1 MLNNIMNIT
10 LEVLTGLFSGSSSNE
25 VENNTT
31 YNYWINLDY
40 DGQKYYFETN
50 EYLKDYMKND
60 FYPNDR
66 NLTAKHVAQIADKLN
81 RQFTNKY
88 DRY

>member
-10 LEVLTGLFSGSSSNE
+10 MEIITGLFSGNSNE
-25 VENNTT
+25 ELEQNET
-31 YNYWINLDY
+31 YKYWLDLSY
-40 DGQKYYFETN
+40 QEQEEYFSNN

-60 FYPNDR
+60 FYVNDR
-66 NLTAKHVAQIADKLN
+66 KLTAKHVAQIADKLN

>member
-10 LEVLTGLFSGSSSNE
+10 MEIITGLFSGNSNE
-25 VENNTT
+25 ELEQNET
-31 YNYWINLDY
+31 YKYWLDLSY
-40 DGQKYYFETN
+40 QEQEEYFSNN

-60 FYPNDR
+60 FYSNDR

>member
-1 MLNNIMNIT
+1 MLNNIINIT
-10 LEVLTGLFSGSSSNE
+10 LEVLTGLFSGSNEELEQNETYKYWLDLSYQEQEEYFSN
-25 VENNTT
+25 
-31 YNYWINLDY
+31 
-40 DGQKYYFETN
+40 N

-60 FYPNDR
+60 FYANDR
-66 NLTAKHVAQIADKLN
+66 KLTAKHVAQIADKLN

>member
-1 MLNNIMNIT
+1 MNIT
-10 LEVLTGLFSGSSSNE
+10 MEIITGLFSGNSNE
-25 VENNTT
+25 ELEQNET
-31 YNYWINLDY
+31 YKYWMNLSY
-40 DGQKYYFETN
+40 QEQEEYFSNN

>member
-10 LEVLTGLFSGSSSNE
+10 LEVLTGLFSGNSNE
-25 VENNTT
+25 ELEQNET
-31 YNYWINLDY
+31 YKYWLDLSY
-40 DGQKYYFETN
+40 QEQEEYFSNN

>member
-10 LEVLTGLFSGSSSNE
+10 IEIITGLFSGNSNE
-25 VENNTT
+25 ELEQNET
-31 YNYWINLDY
+31 YKYWLDLSY
-40 DGQKYYFETN
+40 QEQEEYFSNN

-81 RQFTNKY
+81 REFTNINN
-88 DRY
+88 RY

>member
-10 LEVLTGLFSGSSSNE
+10 IEIITGLFSGNSNE
-25 VENNTT
+25 ELEQNET
-31 YNYWINLDY
+31 YKYWLDLSY
-40 DGQKYYFETN
+40 QEQEEYFSNN

>member
-10 LEVLTGLFSGSSSNE
+10 MEIITGLFSGNSNE
-25 VENNTT
+25 ELEQNET
-31 YNYWINLDY
+31 YKYWLDLSY
-40 DGQKYYFETN
+40 QEQEEYFSNN

>member
-10 LEVLTGLFSGSSSNE
+10 MEIITGLFSGNNNEELEQNETYKYWLDLSYQEQEEYFSN
-25 VENNTT
+25 
-31 YNYWINLDY
+31 
-40 DGQKYYFETN
+40 N

-60 FYPNDR
+60 FYSNDR
-66 NLTAKHVAQIADKLN
+66 KLTAKHVAQIADKLN